1 MRIGID
7 FGTSYSAA
15 GAVVGDGVQVLKFGK
30 EMQFRTTAYFRQQAP
45 DPNQFELTPA
55 SELEVTSLIR
65 SSQNE
70 QRRQSNRANALR
82 AATMKIND
90 PDKRQLEQS
99 LIPTVVLRTEAEM
112 RSEAIKAVRRA
123 WLEDQVRSSSK
134 SAASLQNAVY
144 GDEAIEAYLTE
155 GGGHLVDSP
164 KTMLGFALGSHART
178 VLLRIATY
186 ILEHIR
192 LTAVQQLGT
201 EVRSAVIGRPVRFRS
216 SIGDAGGLQ
225 ALEILREAA
234 NAAGFDEVEFL
245 EEPSAAAMGY
255 HKSQREAKR
264 CLVVDIGGGTTDIAM
279 AMVGGQ
285 PAAPKILGAWGTPM
299 GGQDVDLDLS
309 LLRFMP
315 LFGKGHSR
323 IPVHRFSDA
332 ARVHEI
338 YRQGDFMRYD
348 FSGYDQ
354 PYANRLARL
363 QEFGNTV
370 RLNWQVEITKK
381 LLSDSSKIG
390 APLDFIEDKLLVTAT
405 QHELTTAA
413 ERFLGELTTLL
424 ETARAEMGSGPEVIL
439 LTGGMSRAPYV
450 QATVQAAFPGVELTK
465 GDPSLGVVTGL
476 AVAANLPRAS
486 SDS

>member
-15 GAVVGDGVQVLKFGK
+15 GAVVGDSVQLLKFGK

-55 SELEVTSLIR
+55 LELEVTSLIR

-70 QRRQSNRANALR
+70 QRRQANRTKALQ
-82 AATMKIND
+82 AAAMKIKNSD
-90 PDKRQLEQS
+90 ARGREQS
-99 LIPTVVLRTEAEM
+99 LIPTITIRTEEQM
-112 RSEAIKAVRRA
+112 RSEATKAVRRA
-123 WLEDQVRSSSK
+123 WLEEQVRRSSNSP
-134 SAASLQNAVY
+134 ASLQNAVY

-155 GGGHLVDSP
+155 GGGLLVDSP

-178 VLLRIATY
+178 ILLRIATY

-234 NAAGFDEVEFL
+234 NAAGFDKVEFL

-255 HKSQREAKR
+255 HRSQQKATR

-285 PAAPKILGAWGTPM
+285 AAAPQILGAWGTPM

-332 ARVHEI
+332 ARVHEL
-338 YRQGDFMRYD
+338 YRQGDFIRYD

-390 APLDFIEDKLLVTAT
+390 APLHFIEDQLLATAT

-413 ERFLGELTTLL
+413 ERFLGGFATLL
-424 ETARAEMGSGPEVIL
+424 ETAQAEMGRGPEVIL

-450 QATVQAAFPGVELTK
+450 QATVQAAFAGVELRR
-465 GDPSLGVVTGL
+465 GNPSLGVVTGL
-476 AVAANLPRAS
+476 AVAANHARATCT
-486 SDS
+486 